1 MKEVIIYVEK
11 HEDGTYWGTTQN
23 FEGIVSSYGSTM
35 EELKANIADAFADNL
50 EIAQELGEDY
60 ASQYEHVK
68 FTYKLNLKSFFDLVR
83 EVKISNIAEKAGI
96 NPSLLRR
103 YKLGE
108 TASEEQLKKI
118 ETAVHRLGEE
128 LLSVAF

>member
-1 MKEVIIYVEK
+1 MKEVVIYVEK

-23 FEGIVSSYGSTM
+23 FEGVVSSFGNTM
-35 EELKANIADAFADNL
+35 EELKANIKEAFADHI
-50 EIAQELGEDY
+50 EIAKEIGEEY
-60 ASQYEHVK
+60 ANEYEQVK
-68 FTYKLNLKSFFDLVR
+68 FTYKVDLTSFFELVR
-83 EVKISNIAEKAGI
+83 EVKISNIAQKAGM

-118 ETAVHRLGEE
+118 ETAVHKLGEE

>member
-1 MKEVIIYVEK
+1 MKEIIVYVEK

-23 FEGIVSSYGSTM
+23 FEGLASSFGSTM
-35 EELKANIADAFADNL
+35 EELKANITEAFTDHIEVAKEIGEPYADKYDN
-50 EIAQELGEDY
+50 
-60 ASQYEHVK
+60 VK
-68 FTYKLNLKSFFDLVR
+68 FTYKLDLRSFFELVR
-83 EVKISNIAEKAGI
+83 EVKISNIAKKAGI

-128 LLSVAF
+128 LISVTF